1 MTNAK
6 STMGSSQDSDA
17 LYHRLFSHPIM
28 VEQLVREFVPE
39 AMAVG
44 TDFSRLERVNA
55 KFHATKGRRREGDV
69 IWRLPTLAG
78 GDVYLHILFEFQSTV
93 DWWMSVRTQVYTG
106 LLRQHII
113 AEQNLKPGDLLPP
126 VLSIVLYNGDQR
138 WNAQTDLAGLIALPP
153 ESPL

>member
-1 MTNAK
+1 MTNK
-6 STMGSSQDSDA
+6 KPTIGDRQNSDT

-44 TDFSRLERVNA
+44 VDFARMQRVNA
-55 KFHATKGRRREGDV
+55 KFHAGRGRRREGDV
-69 IWRLPTLAG
+69 IWRLPMPG
-78 GDVYLHILFEFQSTV
+78 GTDVYLHLLFEFQSTV

>member
-1 MTNAK
+1 
-6 STMGSSQDSDA
+6 
-17 LYHRLFSHPIM
+17 
-28 VEQLVREFVPE
+28 
-39 AMAVG
+39 
-44 TDFSRLERVNA
+44 
-55 KFHATKGRRREGDV
+55 
-69 IWRLPTLAG
+69 
-78 GDVYLHILFEFQSTV
+78 
-93 DWWMSVRTQVYTG
+93 MSVRTQVYTG